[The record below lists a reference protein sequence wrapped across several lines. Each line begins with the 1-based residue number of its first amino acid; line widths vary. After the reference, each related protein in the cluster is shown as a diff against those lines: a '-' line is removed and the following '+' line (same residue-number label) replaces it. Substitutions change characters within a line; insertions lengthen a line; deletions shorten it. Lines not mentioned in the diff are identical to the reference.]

1 MNMKYGILNEEEVTM
16 DDQEFFSLLRDSA
29 RLKLIAEEYPHR
41 TIENIIANMESR
53 IKAERKR
60 RGME

>member
-1 MNMKYGILNEEEVTM
+1 ME
-16 DDQEFFSLLRDSA
+16 DQEFFSLLRDTA

-60 RGME
+60 RGLE

>member
-1 MNMKYGILNEEEVTM
+1 MS
-16 DDQEFFSLLRDSA
+16 DHEFFRLLHDTA
-29 RLKLIAEEYPHR
+29 TLKRVAEEYPHR

-60 RGME
+60 RGLE